1 MNITGL
7 KIAVFVGTLVLAWVL
22 IRVDH
27 FVFKKIRTI
36 HEGLYLRFFERIIAA
51 VLLIGGVLLAFSA
64 FGGFNSI
71 WRTVLGGTALASAVL
86 IFAAQDSI
94 KDILAG
100 LMISIYKPFEIGNRV
115 ELEDGTTGIVK
126 DITMRHVVLQLLDS
140 QVLIIPNSKLNA
152 MKLRNFSYHAEYRSA
167 LCRFRIAYTSDV
179 EKAMEVIR
187 QAIVESEYTIPG
199 KMTDHG
205 PDYAPIYFLAYE
217 DSSLRLDTTIY
228 YEPSSPSEVVISD
241 VNLRVN
247 HALKQNGIEIPY
259 EYINVVHKGDA
270 VRETGEAL

>member
-71 WRTVLGGTALASAVL
+71 WKTVLGGTAFASAVL

-100 LMISIYKPFEIGNRV
+100 LMISIYKP
-115 ELEDGTTGIVK
+115 
-126 DITMRHVVLQLLDS
+126 
-140 QVLIIPNSKLNA
+140 
-152 MKLRNFSYHAEYRSA
+152 
-167 LCRFRIAYTSDV
+167 
-179 EKAMEVIR
+179 
-187 QAIVESEYTIPG
+187 
-199 KMTDHG
+199 
-205 PDYAPIYFLAYE
+205 
-217 DSSLRLDTTIY
+217 SS
-228 YEPSSPSEVVISD
+228 SSEVVISD